1 MLREHGHPI
10 LGEEYFLDHVH
21 PTIDGY
27 RLLALA
33 LIEAMADRKLVR
45 LESSW
50 NDQAVAAVAAG
61 IEGRIDREA
70 QGRALL
76 VLARTLRWAGKK
88 EEAGR
93 LARQAREV
101 AGDYPLVAAEAVTIL
116 TSVRLSLGEG
126 DDALVQLYAAMAM
139 APEALEPRCKL
150 AQVLGNSPYWQWE
163 EAAANLLLICHFNP
177 SKSDPQALFGIS
189 MARRGR
195 LEIGYASLLEALRLN
210 PGNHN
215 ARAALAWTQSQ
226 LGGQPSDDQP
236 PQTMLEQYPSRAP
249 RKLLQVRYDAAGRP
263 VPDGI
268 EVEFH
273 ENGRIKRFLDVVRG
287 ERHGLELTWDASGKA
302 LSRVEYRDGT
312 RVQ

>member
-1 MLREHGHPI
+1 MDWNAQGIAGVTAR
-10 LGEEYFLDHVH
+10 
-21 PTIDGY
+21 
-27 RLLALA
+27 
-33 LIEAMADRKLVR
+33 IE
-45 LESSW
+45 S
-50 NDQAVAAVAAG
+50 
-61 IEGRIDREA
+61 RIDREA
-70 QGRALL
+70 QGKALV
-76 VLARTLRWAGKK
+76 VLARTLLWAGKK

-93 LARQAREV
+93 LARQARET
-101 AGDYPLVAAEAVTIL
+101 AGDYPMVAAEAASIL
-116 TSVRLSLGEG
+116 TSANLSQAQG
-126 DDALVQLYAAMAM
+126 DNALNLLYEALEK
-139 APEALEPRCKL
+139 APDALEPRYKL
-150 AQVLGNSPYWQWE
+150 AQILGNSPYWQWE
-163 EAAANLLLICHFNP
+163 EAAANLLLVCHFMP

-236 PQTMLEQYPSRAP
+236 PQTMLEQYSSRAP